1 MKVRPLRART
11 AVGRADL
18 LRVYAEHGE
27 EMLEQAA
34 WALGYERR
42 AAPPLVTA
50 FAKIVASPVVEG
62 FIEAGPPLPERP
74 STLPAARFF
83 HVTEH
88 RQADPQPGDDA
99 DAAPGWL
106 AAAELLEEDPR
117 PAPGSLRLPSRLP
130 LTRWSRLWPF
140 LRRSLGRSI
149 ESSQPDVPRLL
160 DRLTRGEALRQIPM
174 LGRHSWSPRI
184 VILTDYS
191 RQTIPFHG
199 DFNALCHALEKR
211 HGQLGIE
218 RCILAGEP
226 GARPLVHRSSQHS
239 QQRWQLPAPTTPLL
253 ILSDLGLLDA
263 SPATRLGWQQLGGR
277 LRSAGRQALA
287 LCPVPARLHPAGL
300 QRGFTIVE
308 WDRHSRLRRSTAGPL
323 AGETGATRAD
333 DGGRSGQAVEKLLTL
348 LAPAVRVEPP
358 LLRAIRTLLPASEA
372 DVLGEALIWQ
382 HPDVRAGPQGFQFAG
397 KAAIT
402 RYQGGFEAL
411 PRDLKRAAVGLI
423 LAHHAGL
430 PESVRLAELAACRR
444 MAPEAM
450 AASDPEEV
458 QQWQYA
464 IARTA
469 LQRPEAFALQQ
480 WLRRHVSRQSDAVFA
495 EDETQAAL
503 WALAQR
509 ERLARGDVVE
519 LPSGVRPEAVR
530 FFLDP
535 EPARQRLA
543 CALRQRGEELWLEP
557 LDVKG
562 PGLLAAGSHYADLTL
577 VGGGVFVDVTHS
589 AATATAASARTYVA
603 AAALPQTLARLT
615 RDVERIEL
623 HAPHLDLTVNALAR
637 PPWARAFG
645 RDARGLF
652 AEVTWLGERC
662 RLDWQPPQ
670 AGQAGRWSSEQAL
683 GVDGYG
689 LFGEVDVNGV
699 SQRFRWIS
707 PGRFLMGSPADEPE
721 RVAEREA
728 QHEVTLGRG
737 FWLADTACTQALWG
751 AVMGGQNPSRF
762 QDDAR
767 NPVEQVSWDD
777 VQTFIAKLGHRLPG
791 LPVRLPTEAEWEYA
805 CRAGTTTPFS
815 FGDQITPKLVNYHG
829 NYPYAGGEMGLYR
842 QQTVPVA
849 SLPANPWGLYEMHGN
864 VWEWCAD
871 WYGDH
876 PTEPQVDPQGPQ
888 TGDYRV
894 LRGGSW
900 RVYGRDVRSAFRFRD
915 EPGDRSVSTGFRL
928 ALGPGEQGGSPA
940 EPVTRKGLSAEPT
953 SQRPRTASPSTAVP
967 PASTANGDAKPTTAR
982 DRLANFFKRTK

>member
-1 MKVRPLRART
+1 MKVGPLRART

-18 LRVYAEHGE
+18 LRAYAEHGE
-27 EMLEQAA
+27 EVLAQAA

-50 FAKIVASPVVEG
+50 SVNGCISPVGVA
-62 FIEAGPPLPERP
+62 FAEAGPPLPERP
-74 STLPAARFF
+74 ATLPAARFF

-88 RQADPQPGDDA
+88 RQTDPQPGDHA

-106 AAAELLEEDPR
+106 ATAELLEGDPR

-140 LRRSLGRSI
+140 LRRSLGRSL

-160 DRLTRGEALRQIPM
+160 DRLTRGEALRQIP
-174 LGRHSWSPRI
+174 LLRRHGWSPRI
-184 VILTDYS
+184 AILTDYS
-191 RQTIPFHG
+191 RPTTPFHG

-218 RCILAGEP
+218 HGILAGES

-308 WDRHSRLRRSTAGPL
+308 WDRHSRLRRSTARPL
-323 AGETGATRAD
+323 AGEAGATRTD
-333 DGGRSGQAVEKLLTL
+333 DGGRSGQAAEKLLTL

-397 KAAIT
+397 KAAIA

-411 PRDLKRAAVGLI
+411 PPDLKRAAVGLI
-423 LAHHAGL
+423 LAYHAGL
-430 PESVRLAELAACRR
+430 PESVRRAELAACQRL
-444 MAPEAM
+444 APEAM
-450 AASDPEEV
+450 PAGAPEEV

-469 LQRPEAFALQQ
+469 LQRPDAFALQQ
-480 WLRRHVSRQSDAVFA
+480 WLRRHVGRQSDEVFA
-495 EDETQAAL
+495 EDEAQAAL

-509 ERLARGDVVE
+509 ECLARGEVVE
-519 LPSGVRPEAVR
+519 LPAGVRQEAVR
-530 FFLDP
+530 FFFDP
-535 EPARQRLA
+535 EPARHRIA
-543 CALRQRGEELWLEP
+543 CALRQRGQELRLEP
-557 LDVKG
+557 LEMKVA
-562 PGLLAAGSHYADLTL
+562 GLPAAGSHYADLTL
-577 VGGGVFVDVTHS
+577 VDGGVFVHVTRS
-589 AATATAASARTYVA
+589 AATATSAGAYVA

-637 PPWARAFG
+637 PPWARVLG

-683 GVDGYG
+683 GVDAFG
-689 LFGEVDVNGV
+689 LFGEIRVSGV
-699 SQRFRWIS
+699 SQRFRWIA
-707 PGRFLMGSPADEPE
+707 PGHFLMGSPAAEPE
-721 RVAEREA
+721 REDQEV
-728 QHEVTLGRG
+728 QHEVTLSRG
-737 FWLADTACTQALWG
+737 VWLADTACTQAFWQ
-751 AVMGGQNPSRF
+751 AVTGSNPSKF
-762 QDDAR
+762 KDDPR

-777 VQTFIAKLGHRLPG
+777 VQTFIAELGRQLPG
-791 LPVRLPTEAEWEYA
+791 LPARLPTEAEWEYA

-815 FGDQITPKLVNYHG
+815 FGNHITPELVNYDG
-829 NYPYAGGEMGLYR
+829 NNPYAGGEKGLYR
-842 QQTVPVA
+842 HKTLPVA

-864 VWEWCAD
+864 VREWCAD
-871 WYGDH
+871 WYGNY

-888 TGDYRV
+888 TGGLRV

-900 RVYGRDVRSAFRFRD
+900 FYDGRNVRSADRNGY
-915 EPGDRSVSTGFRL
+915 EPGSRDGYFGFRL
-928 ALGPGEQGGSPA
+928 ALGPGEQGLSPA
-940 EPVTRKGLSAEPT
+940 EPSLSAPPT
-953 SQRPRTASPSTAVP
+953 G
-967 PASTANGDAKPTTAR
+967 TANGDAKAPTA
-982 DRLANFFKRTK
+982 